1 MEPVRVAARNVQPG
15 QDGVDMG
22 GAARERVRVCL
33 GADGPHAGRQD
44 GAVAPGPRHFGLRQ
58 L

>member
-1 MEPVRVAARNVQPG
+1 MEPVWVTARHMQPG

-33 GADGPHAGRQD
+33 GAAGPHAGRQD
-44 GAVAPGPRHFGLRQ
+44 GAVAPNS
-58 L
+58 